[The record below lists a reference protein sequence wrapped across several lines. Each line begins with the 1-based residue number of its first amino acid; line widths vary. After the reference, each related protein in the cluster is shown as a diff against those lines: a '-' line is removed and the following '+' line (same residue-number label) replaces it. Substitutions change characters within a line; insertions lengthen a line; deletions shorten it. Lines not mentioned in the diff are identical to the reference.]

1 MPSVRSSFIT
11 FLGTLLLVGCGLK
24 GPLYLPDDKA
34 KDSKKETREV
44 AASFQAH
51 GILLTT
57 RKPAA

>member
-34 KDSKKETREV
+34 KDSKKETRE
-44 AASFQAH
+44 AD
-51 GILLTT
+51 
-57 RKPAA
+57 PAAETDREESAE